1 MFDMVTLDDYHDI
14 NEVLFL
20 LKKKVYID
28 KDELLL
34 DDDEVLDEELMTFQ
48 VLTTSGKKG
57 IIKELF
63 LASPTNKIMRV
74 QLDKE
79 ILVPLNS
86 PLVKIDTKKKEILI
100 DQMLEM

>member
-1 MFDMVTLDDYHDI
+1 M
-14 NEVLFL
+14 

-28 KDELLL
+28 KEELLL
-34 DDDEVLDEELMTFQ
+34 DDNEVLDEDLMTFQ

-57 IIKELF
+57 IIKEIF

-79 ILVPLNS
+79 ILVPMRS
-86 PLVKIDTKKKEILI
+86 PLVKINVKNKEILI
-100 DQMLEM
+100 DQMLEV

>member
-1 MFDMVTLDDYHDI
+1 M
-14 NEVLFL
+14 

-28 KDELLL
+28 KEELLL
-34 DDDEVLDEELMTFQ
+34 DDNEVLDEELMTFQ

-57 IIKELF
+57 IIKEIF